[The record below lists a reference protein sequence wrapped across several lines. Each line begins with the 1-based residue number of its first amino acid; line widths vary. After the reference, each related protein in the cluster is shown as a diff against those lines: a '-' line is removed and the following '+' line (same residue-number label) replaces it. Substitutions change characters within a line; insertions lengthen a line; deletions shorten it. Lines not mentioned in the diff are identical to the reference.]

1 MGARAFALC
10 EGRSVDDAP
19 TTRAPDEYERRY
31 MDADRALVIARVRQ
45 LLWLRLAFAAAIAV
59 LVVVN
64 VQQLMIIVPRLWELR
79 HVAPLAVAAFF
90 AVYIPLWL
98 LPVLWFPVA
107 ELIGAV
113 TRVVL
118 TPTHL
123 RVHRGFRTTDVPL
136 EAVTGVAV
144 EQTRRW
150 FPSRLSWRDAVYQSF
165 RTKDSLR
172 VEWTDAK
179 GRPRRLW
186 VYLDE
191 AEALRERVERARGG
205 DTRVRID
212 VEAEADEEAATEE
225 EWAEARETSGRRRE
239 G

>member
-1 MGARAFALC
+1 M
-10 EGRSVDDAP
+10 DDAP
-19 TTRAPDEYERRY
+19 TTRPPDEYERRY

-45 LLWLRLAFAAAIAV
+45 LLWLRLTFAAIIAV

-64 VQQLMIIVPRLWELR
+64 VQQLMIIVPRLWDLR

-136 EAVTGVAV
+136 EAVTGVTV
-144 EQTRRW
+144 EQTQRW
-150 FPSRLSWRDAVYQSF
+150 FPSRVSWRDAVYQSF
-165 RTKDSLR
+165 RTKDSVR
-172 VEWTDAK
+172 VEWVDAK

-191 AEALRERVERARGG
+191 ADALRDRIERARGG
-205 DTRVRID
+205 GTGVRID
-212 VEAEADEEAATEE
+212 VGAEEEGDAVATEE
-225 EWAEARETSGRRRE
+225 EWAVASETPEARRGE

>member
-1 MGARAFALC
+1 M
-10 EGRSVDDAP
+10 DDAP
-19 TTRAPDEYERRY
+19 TTRPPDEYERRY

-45 LLWLRLAFAAAIAV
+45 LLWLRLTFAAIIAV

-64 VQQLMIIVPRLWELR
+64 VQQLMIIVPRLWDLR

-98 LPVLWFPVA
+98 LPVQWFPVA

-136 EAVTGVAV
+136 EAVTGVTV
-144 EQTRRW
+144 EQTQRW
-150 FPSRLSWRDAVYQSF
+150 FPSRVSWRDAVYQSF
-165 RTKDSLR
+165 RTKDSVR
-172 VEWTDAK
+172 VEWVDAK

-191 AEALRERVERARGG
+191 ADALRDRIERARGG
-205 DTRVRID
+205 GTGVRID
-212 VEAEADEEAATEE
+212 VGAEEEGDAVATEE
-225 EWAEARETSGRRRE
+225 EWAVASETPEARRGE

>member
-1 MGARAFALC
+1 M
-10 EGRSVDDAP
+10 DDAP
-19 TTRAPDEYERRY
+19 TTRPPDEYERRY

-45 LLWLRLAFAAAIAV
+45 ILWLRLTFAAIIAV

-64 VQQLMIIVPRLWELR
+64 VQQLMIIVPRLWDLR

-136 EAVTGVAV
+136 DAVTGVTV
-144 EQTRRW
+144 EQTQRW
-150 FPSRLSWRDAVYQSF
+150 FPSRVSWRDAVYQSF
-165 RTKDSLR
+165 RTKDSVR
-172 VEWTDAK
+172 VEWVDAK

-191 AEALRERVERARGG
+191 ADALRDRIERAGG
-205 DTRVRID
+205 GGTGVRVD
-212 VEAEADEEAATEE
+212 VATEDNGDADATEE
-225 EWAEARETSGRRRE
+225 EWAVASETPEARRRE